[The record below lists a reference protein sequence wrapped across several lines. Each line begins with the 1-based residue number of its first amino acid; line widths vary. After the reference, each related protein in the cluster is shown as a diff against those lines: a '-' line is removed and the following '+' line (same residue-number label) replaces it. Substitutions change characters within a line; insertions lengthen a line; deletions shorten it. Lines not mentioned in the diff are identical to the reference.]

1 MKLIVTSG
9 PTRSYLDEIRYISNY
24 STGKLG
30 TLIALQAAAKGHKV
44 TQIFG
49 KGSISASGREIKK
62 IEIETVEELLAAL
75 KSELK
80 KKKETPVA
88 VVHAMA
94 VLDYV
99 VPKKIRKKVR
109 SGKKS
114 WTVKF
119 VRSPKVIRE
128 IKKMAPRVKLIGFKL
143 EYKAGKKALLKSAKK
158 LMEDTAAD
166 YVVAND
172 FSGIKKGV
180 HTAVIVGR
188 SGFIKGDIKGKEK
201 IAAELLKTIEGGK
214 C

>member
-9 PTRSYLDEIRYISNY
+9 PTRSYLDAIRYISNY
-24 STGKLG
+24 STGGLG
-30 TLIALQAAAKGHKV
+30 TLIASQAAAKGHKV

-49 KGSISASGREIKK
+49 KGSISASGRNIKK
-62 IEIETVEELLAAL
+62 IEIETVEELLSAL
-75 KSELK
+75 ISELK
-80 KKKETPVA
+80 INKETPVA

-99 VPKKIRKKVR
+99 APKKINKKVK

-114 WTVKF
+114 WTVKL
-119 VRSPKVIRE
+119 VRSPKVIKE
-128 IKKMAPRVKLIGFKL
+128 IKKIAPRAKLVGFKL
-143 EYKAGKKALLKSAKK
+143 EYKAGKKALIRSAKK
-158 LMEDTAAD
+158 LMKDTLAD

-172 FSGIKKGV
+172 YSGIKRGE
-180 HTAVIVGR
+180 HTAVILGR
-188 SGFIKGDIKGKEK
+188 SGFIKGNIKGKEK